1 MDIITDELRIRK
13 DLRDPI
19 ISEYIKQLGLK
30 VASKKYRLTSIN
42 RMSLQKKKK
51 ILDAARKAIM
61 KLKKSTFE
69 RILSTSVPDFG
80 GTRMLPILID

>member
-19 ISEYIKQLGLK
+19 ISEHIKQLGLK

-42 RMSLQKKKK
+42 R
-51 ILDAARKAIM
+51 IM

-69 RILSTSVPDFG
+69 RILSTSIPDFG